1 MGQLAWMGSHF
12 RACSH
17 REFILFSVLPVLAA
31 TLGGRRG
38 AWAAWQQRLQ
48 RVDRALLDAVPAVGR
63 YCWETV
69 VVLQR

>member
-1 MGQLAWMGSHF
+1 MGSHF

-38 AWAAWQQRLQ
+38 DGLLAIRRNFALPKMTDPSRIAA
-48 RVDRALLDAVPAVGR
+48 
-63 YCWETV
+63 
-69 VVLQR
+69 

>member
-1 MGQLAWMGSHF
+1 MGCHF

-48 RVDRALLDAVPAVGR
+48 RIARALLHAVPAIGR
-63 YCWETV
+63 TGWETV
-69 VVLQR
+69 IARRIHS